1 MRYPVI
7 TIGRQHGSGGR
18 TVAEKVAKELGIKL
32 YDKLLIQLIAKES
45 GFAEEYVK
53 DTDMRRIQSFFYGM
67 YIDSRNLPLEDQLY
81 IAQSKVI
88 KEVSD
93 KEPCVIVG
101 RCADYVLR
109 ERKDVLNVFIHAP
122 LEDRIERVRDT
133 YHEIEKDYKKYLTK
147 MDKQRA
153 NYYNHY
159 TGKKWGTSES
169 YHLVYSS
176 ELGINAIVESIVSFA
191 KGE

>member
-18 TVAEKVAKELGIKL
+18 TVAEMVAKKLDIPL

-45 GFAEEYVK
+45 GFAEEYIK

-93 KEPCVIVG
+93 KGPCVIVG

-109 ERKDVLNVFIHAP
+109 ERKDVLHVFIHQLADVP
-122 LEDRIERVRDT
+122 HKPFRIDHWRRRLRRAL
-133 YHEIEKDYKKYLTK
+133 HEQTARFVAVALRQSDENVDEVSLL
-147 MDKQRA
+147 
-153 NYYNHY
+153 
-159 TGKKWGTSES
+159 GFFE
-169 YHLVYSS
+169 LVYEAGVEEN
-176 ELGINAIVESIVSFA
+176 ELGMGFA
-191 KGE
+191 EAK

>member
-18 TVAEKVAKELGIKL
+18 TVAEMVAKKLDIPL

-45 GFAEEYVK
+45 GFAEEYIK

-93 KEPCVIVG
+93 KGPCVIVG

-109 ERKDVLNVFIHAP
+109 ERTDVLHVFIHAP
-122 LEDRIERVRDT
+122 MEERIERVRDT

-147 MDKQRA
+147 LDKQRA

-159 TGKKWGTSES
+159 TGRKWGSS
-169 YHLVYSS
+169 DIYDLVYSTD
-176 ELGINAIVESIVSFA
+176 LGIEAVVDSIVHFA

>member
-18 TVAEKVAKELGIKL
+18 TVAEMVAKKLDIPL

-45 GFAEEYVK
+45 GFAEEYIK

-93 KEPCVIVG
+93 KGPCVIVG

-109 ERKDVLNVFIHAP
+109 ERTDVLHVFIHAP
-122 LEDRIERVRDT
+122 MEERIERVRDT

-147 MDKQRA
+147 LDKQRA

-159 TGKKWGTSES
+159 TGIKWGSS
-169 YHLVYSS
+169 DIYDLVYSTD
-176 ELGINAIVESIVSFA
+176 LGIDAVVDSIARFA

>member
-1 MRYPVI
+1 MKYPII

-18 TVAEKVAKELGIKL
+18 TVAEQVAKALDIPL

-53 DTDMRRIQSFFYGM
+53 DTDMRKIQSFFYGM

-88 KEVSD
+88 KEVSE
-93 KEPCVIVG
+93 KGPCVIVG

-109 ERKDVLNVFIHAP
+109 ERNDVLNVFIHAP
-122 LEDRIERVRDT
+122 LDQRIERVRDT
-133 YHEIEKDYKKYLTK
+133 YHEIEKDYTKYLK
-147 MDKQRA
+147 KLDKQRS

-159 TGKKWGTSES
+159 TGRKWGTSDN
-169 YHLVYSS
+169 YDLVYSTD
-176 ELGINAIVESIVSFA
+176 LGIESVVKSIVYFA

>member
-1 MRYPVI
+1 MRYPII

-18 TVAEKVAKELGIKL
+18 TVAEMVAKKLGIPL

-45 GFAEEYVK
+45 GFAEEYVR

-67 YIDSRNLPLEDQLY
+67 YIDSNNLPLEDQLY

-93 KEPCVIVG
+93 KGPCVIVG

-109 ERKDVLNVFIHAP
+109 ERNDVLHAFIHAP
-122 LEDRIERVRDT
+122 MEERIARVRDT
-133 YHEIEKDYKKYLTK
+133 YHEVEKDYKKYLTK
-147 MDKQRA
+147 LDKQRA
-153 NYYNHY
+153 SYYNHY
-159 TGKKWGTSES
+159 TGRKWGVSEN
-169 YHLVYSS
+169 YDLVYSTH
-176 ELGINAIVESIVSFA
+176 LGIDAIVNSIAGFA